1 MQDRE
6 RRVGAPGKPPG
17 YVVYPGLRKWM
28 RDNNMCT
35 ADMHRILCLE
45 KKGWHRTKERLSGQT
60 KLCIPEINQLIRA
73 TGKTYE
79 YLFLMSEQEV
89 READG

>member
-1 MQDRE
+1 MQGSE

-28 RDNNMCT
+28 RDNRMCI
-35 ADMHRILCLE
+35 ADIHRILCPE
-45 KKGWHRTKERLSGQT
+45 KKGQHRTKERLSGQI
-60 KLCIPEINQLIRA
+60 KLCIPEINRLIRA

-79 YLFLMSEQEV
+79 YLFVMSEQEV